1 MDPTLTVDLIWWI
14 TVVELPA
21 LAGLFWLIWRVRHD
35 GAQALEAQR
44 QRIDGDLARLC
55 QELAA
60 YKLDVATSY
69 ASVASLNA
77 VERRLVAHLL
87 RIEAKLDRT
96 PVALRVLPEKGDLS

>member
-21 LAGLFWLIWRVRHD
+21 LAGLFWLIWRARLEGV
-35 GAQALEAQR
+35 AALEAQR
-44 QRIDGDLARLC
+44 WRLDGDLARLR
-55 QELAA
+55 QDLAA

-69 ASVASLNA
+69 ASVASVNA

-87 RIEAKLDRT
+87 RIEAKLDRG
-96 PVALRVLPEKGDLS
+96 PPSLRPYSERGDSP